1 MFYYKNIYIVF
12 GGITIAVLEFYFVN
26 IFELNIMRAEK
37 KIPQLISKFKEI
49 LIHFP
54 LAGAF
59 LALKR

>member
-26 IFELNIMRAEK
+26 IFEFNIMRAK
-37 KIPQLISKFKEI
+37 KTLISKFKEF